1 MARPSQGLWGRQ
13 SRERGGKVGKKENT
27 ERKESNYQPY
37 LRVPFLLSEVKR
49 RTKATPLFTPT
60 LRGDPGT
67 ERVAA
72 LTAGQVINLYVP
84 LPESVDRLTT
94 SLTK

>member
-1 MARPSQGLWGRQ
+1 M
-13 SRERGGKVGKKENT
+13 GKRKENT

-37 LRVPFLLSEVKR
+37 PRVPFLLSEVKR

-60 LRGDPGT
+60 LGGDPGR
-67 ERVAA
+67 ERVAVFMVR
-72 LTAGQVINLYVP
+72 QVINLYLP